1 MRRGVLNR
9 GGLLAAIVVGG
20 CVLAGLAPG
29 AASATRLE
37 IQFQAPAPGAIE
49 LIAVPYQLHF
59 KGQPPPLHPAGLRV
73 SLPRSG
79 RPHSYGLLAGELRTR
94 VHGHTATYVL
104 LIEALRALTSA
115 NAAQPLVSEDEN
127 VTAIIKG
134 VTGTLHPTADRL
146 VIDNDTEAERE
157 AFQHT
162 LAQNGVSSPSAANFH
177 VQSFEGHAFHWDAA
191 KQRVVWD
198 DAWVSVAL
206 PQSGVQLQITKIE
219 RTLDKPFTLHK
230 PFELPPSPPATPPAK
245 ELTMDCPATA
255 EVGSTIPLSG
265 TLTPAAPG
273 ASITI
278 IYTTP
283 AASLP
288 RTVPVTVGS
297 SGSYSDSIPAS
308 VAGIYTFQ
316 ATSGGGSKGP
326 GATSPKCTT
335 SVMPWV
341 TH

>member
-1 MRRGVLNR
+1 MRRVVLNR
-9 GGLLAAIVVGG
+9 GGLLAAIVGGG

-37 IQFQAPAPGAIE
+37 IQFHAPAAGAIE
-49 LIAVPYQLHF
+49 LIAVPYQVHF
-59 KGQPPPLHPAGLRV
+59 KGPPPPLHPAGLRV

-79 RPHSYGLLAGELRTR
+79 PPHSYGLLAGELRTR
-94 VHGHTATYVL
+94 VRGHTATYVL

-115 NAAQPLVSEDEN
+115 NAAQPLVSVDRN
-127 VTAIIKG
+127 LTASNKG
-134 VTGTLHPTADRL
+134 ITGTLHPMAGRL

-162 LAQNGVSSPSAANFH
+162 LAQSGVSKHSAADFH
-177 VQSFEGHAFHWDAA
+177 IGHFEGHAFHWDAA

-198 DAWVSVAL
+198 DAWISVGL
-206 PQSGVQLQITKIE
+206 PQSGVQVQLVKIE
-219 RTLDKPFTLHK
+219 KTLGKPFKLAK
-230 PFELPPSPPATPPAK
+230 PFEVPPSPPATPPAK
-245 ELTMDCPATA
+245 ELTMECPATA
-255 EVGSTIPLSG
+255 EVGGTIPLTG
-265 TLTPAAPG
+265 TGPPG
-273 ASITI
+273 ASVTIT
-278 IYTTP
+278 YTTP

-288 RTVPVTVGS
+288 ITVPVTIGS
-297 SGSYSDSIPAS
+297 SGSYTDSITAG
-308 VAGIYTFQ
+308 VAGTYTFQ
-316 ATSGGGSKGP
+316 AFSRGGSLGA